1 MQLSKISVDFLLFN
15 ARRRH
20 YLRGHLTKNEPLVA
34 NDSFEQIGST
44 LKSARRGQGVKILDV
59 SQQLRISGHYLSHLE
74 SGAFDQLPAPAYV
87 KGFLRSYGQFLGLDP
102 VSLVARYAAIASQ
115 ETVVPKYK
123 MPMGARPPQRSAPAI
138 VSMLLVFAGIG
149 YGGLYWLNGT
159 DQANQGTMAPT
170 EIASGER
177 ASGLSV
183 PLAIK
188 DSSHQED
195 QLSNRRQD
203 STQAGTSLKGDAEGD
218 NLRDVTPIITAAT
231 SPVLPADT
239 GAVEPPASTRT
250 PAPAATTSLGKKL
263 VAETPVQ
270 AGENNAENSTL
281 GEATLKTPAPNSG
294 PANDRALTGDLARAV
309 IASSSADLSEGSPG
323 VNAAIAN
330 LRDPAQEI
338 TIRAVTASWV
348 EIVRDNGE
356 EVIAKLMQAGDS
368 QVIGGNERL
377 YLSTGNAGGLTIE
390 VGSDKPRSLGDIGE
404 IVRDLP
410 LVTDKLREVR

>member
-1 MQLSKISVDFLLFN
+1 M
-15 ARRRH
+15 
-20 YLRGHLTKNEPLVA
+20 RGHLTKNEPLVA

-59 SQQLRISGHYLSHLE
+59 SQQLRISGDYLSHLE

-102 VSLVARYAAIASQ
+102 VSLVARYAAIASE
-115 ETVVPKYK
+115 ETVVPEYK

-149 YGGLYWLNGT
+149 YGGWYWLNGP
-159 DQANQGTMAPT
+159 DQADQGTMAPA

-188 DSSHQED
+188 GSSHQED

-203 STQAGTSLKGDAEGD
+203 STQDSTQAGTSPKGDAGGD
-218 NLRDVTPIITAAT
+218 DLRDVTPIITAAT
-231 SPVLPADT
+231 SPALPADT
-239 GAVEPPASTRT
+239 GAAKPPASTRT
-250 PAPAATTSLGKKL
+250 PAPAATTSLGKKP
-263 VAETPVQ
+263 VAETPAQ
-270 AGENNAENSTL
+270 AGENNADNTIL
-281 GEATLKTPAPNSG
+281 AEATLKTPAPNSG
-294 PANDRALTGDLARAV
+294 PATDRAAT
-309 IASSSADLSEGSPG
+309 DLSVDSPG

-410 LVTDKLREVR
+410 LVADKLREVR

>member
-1 MQLSKISVDFLLFN
+1 LN
-15 ARRRH
+15 AKRRH
-20 YLRGHLTKNEPLVA
+20 YLRAHLTENEPMVA

-44 LKSARRGQGVKILDV
+44 LKFARHGQGVKILDV
-59 SQQLRISGHYLSHLE
+59 SQQLRISGDYLSHLE

-102 VSLVARYAAIASQ
+102 VSLVARYAAIASE
-115 ETVVPKYK
+115 ETVVPEYK

-149 YGGLYWLNGT
+149 YGGWYWLNGP
-159 DQANQGTMAPT
+159 DQADQGTMAPA

-188 DSSHQED
+188 GSSHQED

-203 STQAGTSLKGDAEGD
+203 STQDSTQAGTSPKGDAEGD
-218 NLRDVTPIITAAT
+218 DLRDVTPIITAAT
-231 SPVLPADT
+231 SPALPADT
-239 GAVEPPASTRT
+239 GAAKPPASTRT
-250 PAPAATTSLGKKL
+250 PAPAATTSLGKKP

-270 AGENNAENSTL
+270 AGENNADNTIL
-281 GEATLKTPAPNSG
+281 AEATLKTPAPNSG
-294 PANDRALTGDLARAV
+294 PATDRAAT
-309 IASSSADLSEGSPG
+309 DLSVDSPG

>member
-1 MQLSKISVDFLLFN
+1 MR
-15 ARRRH
+15 A
-20 YLRGHLTKNEPLVA
+20 HLTENEPMVA

-59 SQQLRISGHYLSHLE
+59 SQQLRISGDYLSHLE

-102 VSLVARYAAIASQ
+102 VSLVARYAAIASE
-115 ETVVPKYK
+115 ETVVPEYK

-149 YGGLYWLNGT
+149 YGGWYWLNGP
-159 DQANQGTMAPT
+159 DQADQGTMAPA

-188 DSSHQED
+188 GSSHQED

-203 STQAGTSLKGDAEGD
+203 STQDSTQAGTSPKGDAGGD
-218 NLRDVTPIITAAT
+218 DLRDVTPIITAAT

-239 GAVEPPASTRT
+239 GAAKPPASTRT
-250 PAPAATTSLGKKL
+250 PAPAATTSLGKKP
-263 VAETPVQ
+263 VAETPAQ
-270 AGENNAENSTL
+270 AGENNADNTIL
-281 GEATLKTPAPNSG
+281 AEATLKTPAPNSG
-294 PANDRALTGDLARAV
+294 PATDRAAT
-309 IASSSADLSEGSPG
+309 DLSVDSPG

-410 LVTDKLREVR
+410 LVTDKLLEVR

>member
-1 MQLSKISVDFLLFN
+1 MR
-15 ARRRH
+15 A
-20 YLRGHLTKNEPLVA
+20 HLTENEPMVA

-59 SQQLRISGHYLSHLE
+59 SQQLRISGDYLSHLE
-74 SGAFDQLPAPAYV
+74 SGEFDQLPAPAYV

-102 VSLVARYAAIASQ
+102 VSLVARYAAIASE
-115 ETVVPKYK
+115 ETVVPEYK

-149 YGGLYWLNGT
+149 YGGWYWLNGP
-159 DQANQGTMAPT
+159 DQADQGTMAPA

-188 DSSHQED
+188 GSSHQED

-203 STQAGTSLKGDAEGD
+203 STQDSTQAGTSPKGDAGGD
-218 NLRDVTPIITAAT
+218 DLRDVTPIITAAT
-231 SPVLPADT
+231 SPALPAET
-239 GAVEPPASTRT
+239 GAAKPPASTRT
-250 PAPAATTSLGKKL
+250 PAPAATTSLGKKP

-270 AGENNAENSTL
+270 AGENNADNTIL
-281 GEATLKTPAPNSG
+281 AEATLKTPAPNSG
-294 PANDRALTGDLARAV
+294 PATDRAAT
-309 IASSSADLSEGSPG
+309 DLSVDSPG

>member
-1 MQLSKISVDFLLFN
+1 MR
-15 ARRRH
+15 A
-20 YLRGHLTKNEPLVA
+20 HLTENEPMVA

-59 SQQLRISGHYLSHLE
+59 SQQLRISGDYLSHLE

-102 VSLVARYAAIASQ
+102 VSLVARYAAIASE
-115 ETVVPKYK
+115 ETVVPEYK

-149 YGGLYWLNGT
+149 YGGWYWLNGP
-159 DQANQGTMAPT
+159 DQADQGTMAPA

-188 DSSHQED
+188 GSSHQED

-203 STQAGTSLKGDAEGD
+203 STQDSTQAGTSPKGDAGGD
-218 NLRDVTPIITAAT
+218 DLRDVTPIITAAT
-231 SPVLPADT
+231 SPALPADT
-239 GAVEPPASTRT
+239 GAAKPPASTRT
-250 PAPAATTSLGKKL
+250 PAPAATTSLGKKP
-263 VAETPVQ
+263 VAETPAQ
-270 AGENNAENSTL
+270 AGENNADNTIL
-281 GEATLKTPAPNSG
+281 AEATLKTPAPNSG
-294 PANDRALTGDLARAV
+294 PATDRAAT
-309 IASSSADLSEGSPG
+309 DLSVDSPG

-377 YLSTGNAGGLTIE
+377 YLTTGNAGGLTIE
-390 VGSDKPRSLGDIGE
+390 VGSDKPRALGDIGE

>member
-1 MQLSKISVDFLLFN
+1 MR
-15 ARRRH
+15 A
-20 YLRGHLTKNEPLVA
+20 HLTENEPMVA

-59 SQQLRISGHYLSHLE
+59 SQQLRISGDYLSHLE

-102 VSLVARYAAIASQ
+102 VSLVARYAAIASE
-115 ETVVPKYK
+115 ETVVPEYK

-149 YGGLYWLNGT
+149 YGGWYWLNGP
-159 DQANQGTMAPT
+159 DQANQGTMAPA

-188 DSSHQED
+188 GSSHQED
-195 QLSNRRQD
+195 QLFNRRQESTQD
-203 STQAGTSLKGDAEGD
+203 STQAGTSLKGDAGGD

-239 GAVEPPASTRT
+239 GAAKPPASTRT
-250 PAPAATTSLGKKL
+250 PAPAATTSLGKKP

-270 AGENNAENSTL
+270 AGENNADNTIVA
-281 GEATLKTPAPNSG
+281 EATLKTPAPNSG
-294 PANDRALTGDLARAV
+294 PANGRALSGGLARAV
-309 IASSSADLSEGSPG
+309 VAPSSADLSVDSPG

-377 YLSTGNAGGLTIE
+377 YLTTGNAGGLTIE
-390 VGSDKPRSLGDIGE
+390 VGSDKPRALGDIGE

-410 LVTDKLREVR
+410 LVTDKLLEVR

>member
-1 MQLSKISVDFLLFN
+1 M
-15 ARRRH
+15 
-20 YLRGHLTKNEPLVA
+20 VA

-59 SQQLRISGHYLSHLE
+59 SQQLRISGDYLSHLE

-102 VSLVARYAAIASQ
+102 VSLVARYAAIASE
-115 ETVVPKYK
+115 ETVVPEYK

-149 YGGLYWLNGT
+149 YGGWYWLNGP
-159 DQANQGTMAPT
+159 DQADQGTMAPA

-188 DSSHQED
+188 GSSHQED

-203 STQAGTSLKGDAEGD
+203 STQDSTQAGTSPKGDAGGD
-218 NLRDVTPIITAAT
+218 DLRDVTPIITAAT
-231 SPVLPADT
+231 SPALPADT
-239 GAVEPPASTRT
+239 GAAKPPASTRT
-250 PAPAATTSLGKKL
+250 PAPAATTSLGKKP
-263 VAETPVQ
+263 VAETPAQ
-270 AGENNAENSTL
+270 AGENNADNTIL
-281 GEATLKTPAPNSG
+281 AEATLKTPAPNSG
-294 PANDRALTGDLARAV
+294 PATDRAAT
-309 IASSSADLSEGSPG
+309 DLSVDSPG

-390 VGSDKPRSLGDIGE
+390 VGSDEPRSLGDIGE

>member
-1 MQLSKISVDFLLFN
+1 MR
-15 ARRRH
+15 A
-20 YLRGHLTKNEPLVA
+20 HLTENEPMVA

-59 SQQLRISGHYLSHLE
+59 SQQLRISGDYLSHLE

-102 VSLVARYAAIASQ
+102 VSLVARYAAIASE
-115 ETVVPKYK
+115 ETVVPEYK

-149 YGGLYWLNGT
+149 YGGWYWLNGP
-159 DQANQGTMAPT
+159 DQADQGTMAPA
-170 EIASGER
+170 EIASRER

-188 DSSHQED
+188 GSSHQED

-203 STQAGTSLKGDAEGD
+203 STQDSTQAGTSPKGDAGGD
-218 NLRDVTPIITAAT
+218 DLRDVTPIITAAT
-231 SPVLPADT
+231 SPALPADT
-239 GAVEPPASTRT
+239 GAAKPPASTRT
-250 PAPAATTSLGKKL
+250 PAPAATTSLGKKP
-263 VAETPVQ
+263 VAETPAQ
-270 AGENNAENSTL
+270 AGENNADNTIL
-281 GEATLKTPAPNSG
+281 AEATLKTPAPNPG
-294 PANDRALTGDLARAV
+294 PATDRAAT
-309 IASSSADLSEGSPG
+309 DLSVDSPG

-330 LRDPAQEI
+330 LRDPAQEV

-410 LVTDKLREVR
+410 LVTDKLLEVR

>member
-1 MQLSKISVDFLLFN
+1 M
-15 ARRRH
+15 
-20 YLRGHLTKNEPLVA
+20 RGHLTKNEPLVA

-102 VSLVARYAAIASQ
+102 VSLVARYAAIASE
-115 ETVVPKYK
+115 ETVVPEYK

-149 YGGLYWLNGT
+149 YGGWYWLNGP
-159 DQANQGTMAPT
+159 DQANQGTMAPA
-170 EIASGER
+170 EIASRER

-188 DSSHQED
+188 GSSHQED

-203 STQAGTSLKGDAEGD
+203 STQDSTQAGTSPKGDAGGD
-218 NLRDVTPIITAAT
+218 DLRDVTPIITAAT
-231 SPVLPADT
+231 SPALPADT
-239 GAVEPPASTRT
+239 GAAKPPASTRT
-250 PAPAATTSLGKKL
+250 PAPAATTSLGKKP
-263 VAETPVQ
+263 VAETPAQ
-270 AGENNAENSTL
+270 AGENNADNTIL
-281 GEATLKTPAPNSG
+281 AEATLKTPAPNSG
-294 PANDRALTGDLARAV
+294 PATDRAAT
-309 IASSSADLSEGSPG
+309 DLSVDSPG

-410 LVTDKLREVR
+410 LVADKLREVR

>member
-1 MQLSKISVDFLLFN
+1 MR
-15 ARRRH
+15 A
-20 YLRGHLTKNEPLVA
+20 HLTENEPMVA

-59 SQQLRISGHYLSHLE
+59 SQQLRISGDYLSHLE

-102 VSLVARYAAIASQ
+102 VSLVARYAAIASE
-115 ETVVPKYK
+115 ETVVPEYK

-149 YGGLYWLNGT
+149 YGGWYWLNGP
-159 DQANQGTMAPT
+159 DQADQGTMAPA

-188 DSSHQED
+188 GSSHQED

-203 STQAGTSLKGDAEGD
+203 STQAGTSPKGDAGGD
-218 NLRDVTPIITAAT
+218 DLRDVTPIITAAT
-231 SPVLPADT
+231 SPALPADT
-239 GAVEPPASTRT
+239 GAAKPPASTRT
-250 PAPAATTSLGKKL
+250 PAPAATTSLGKKP

-270 AGENNAENSTL
+270 AGENNADNTIL
-281 GEATLKTPAPNSG
+281 AEANLKTPAPNSG
-294 PANDRALTGDLARAV
+294 PATDRAAT
-309 IASSSADLSEGSPG
+309 DLSVDSPG

-390 VGSDKPRSLGDIGE
+390 VGSDEPRSLGDIGE

>member
-1 MQLSKISVDFLLFN
+1 MR
-15 ARRRH
+15 A
-20 YLRGHLTKNEPLVA
+20 HLTENEPMVA

-59 SQQLRISGHYLSHLE
+59 SQQLRISGDYLSHLE

-102 VSLVARYAAIASQ
+102 VSLVARYAAIASE
-115 ETVVPKYK
+115 ETVVPEYK

-149 YGGLYWLNGT
+149 YGGWYWLNGP
-159 DQANQGTMAPT
+159 DQADQGTMAPA

-188 DSSHQED
+188 GSSHQGD

-203 STQAGTSLKGDAEGD
+203 STQDSTQAGTSPKGDAGGD
-218 NLRDVTPIITAAT
+218 DLRDVTPIITAAT
-231 SPVLPADT
+231 SPALPADT
-239 GAVEPPASTRT
+239 GAAKPPASTRT
-250 PAPAATTSLGKKL
+250 PAPAATTSLGKKP
-263 VAETPVQ
+263 VAETPAQ
-270 AGENNAENSTL
+270 AGENNADNTIL
-281 GEATLKTPAPNSG
+281 AEATLKTPAPNSG
-294 PANDRALTGDLARAV
+294 PATDRAAT
-309 IASSSADLSEGSPG
+309 DLSVDSPG

-348 EIVRDNGE
+348 EIVRDSGE

>member
-1 MQLSKISVDFLLFN
+1 
-15 ARRRH
+15 
-20 YLRGHLTKNEPLVA
+20 LRAHLTENEPMVA

-44 LKSARRGQGVKILDV
+44 LKSARRSQGVKILDV
-59 SQQLRISGHYLSHLE
+59 SQQLRISGDYLSHLE
-74 SGAFDQLPAPAYV
+74 SGEFDQLPAPAYV

-102 VSLVARYAAIASQ
+102 VSLVARYAAIASE
-115 ETVVPKYK
+115 ETVVPEYK

-149 YGGLYWLNGT
+149 YGGWYWLNGP
-159 DQANQGTMAPT
+159 DQADQGTMAPA

-188 DSSHQED
+188 GSSHQED

-203 STQAGTSLKGDAEGD
+203 STQDSTQAGTSPKGDAGGD
-218 NLRDVTPIITAAT
+218 DLRDVTPIITAAT
-231 SPVLPADT
+231 SPALPAET
-239 GAVEPPASTRT
+239 GAAKPPASTRT
-250 PAPAATTSLGKKL
+250 PAPAATTSLGKKPA
-263 VAETPVQ
+263 AETPAQ
-270 AGENNAENSTL
+270 AGENNADNTIL
-281 GEATLKTPAPNSG
+281 AEATLKTPAPNSG
-294 PANDRALTGDLARAV
+294 PATDRAAT
-309 IASSSADLSEGSPG
+309 DLSVDSPG

-356 EVIAKLMQAGDS
+356 EVITKLMQAGDS

-410 LVTDKLREVR
+410 LVTDKLLEVR

>member
-1 MQLSKISVDFLLFN
+1 
-15 ARRRH
+15 
-20 YLRGHLTKNEPLVA
+20 LRAHLTENEPMVA

-59 SQQLRISGHYLSHLE
+59 SQQLRISGDYLSHLE
-74 SGAFDQLPAPAYV
+74 SGEFDQLPAPAYV

-102 VSLVARYAAIASQ
+102 VSLVARYAAIASE
-115 ETVVPKYK
+115 ETVVPEYK

-149 YGGLYWLNGT
+149 YGGWYWLNGP
-159 DQANQGTMAPT
+159 DQADQGTMAPA

-188 DSSHQED
+188 GSSHQED

-203 STQAGTSLKGDAEGD
+203 STQDSTQAGTSPKGDAGGD
-218 NLRDVTPIITAAT
+218 DLRDVTPIITAAT
-231 SPVLPADT
+231 SPALPAET
-239 GAVEPPASTRT
+239 GAAKPPASTRT
-250 PAPAATTSLGKKL
+250 PAPAATTSLGKKP
-263 VAETPVQ
+263 VAETPAQ
-270 AGENNAENSTL
+270 AGENNADNTIL
-281 GEATLKTPAPNSG
+281 AEATLKTPAPNSG
-294 PANDRALTGDLARAV
+294 PATDRAAT
-309 IASSSADLSEGSPG
+309 DLSVDSPG

-410 LVTDKLREVR
+410 LVTDKLLEVR

>member
-1 MQLSKISVDFLLFN
+1 LQLSKISGDFRLLN
-15 ARRRH
+15 AKWRH
-20 YLRGHLTKNEPLVA
+20 YLRAHLTENEPMVA

-59 SQQLRISGHYLSHLE
+59 SQQLRISGDYLSHLE
-74 SGAFDQLPAPAYV
+74 SGEFDQLPAPAYV

-102 VSLVARYAAIASQ
+102 VSLVARYAAIASE
-115 ETVVPKYK
+115 ETVVPEYK

-149 YGGLYWLNGT
+149 YGGWYWLNGP
-159 DQANQGTMAPT
+159 DQANQGTMAPA
-170 EIASGER
+170 EIASRER

-188 DSSHQED
+188 GSSHQED

-203 STQAGTSLKGDAEGD
+203 STQDSTQAGTSPKGDAGGD
-218 NLRDVTPIITAAT
+218 DLRDVTPIITAAT
-231 SPVLPADT
+231 SPALPAET
-239 GAVEPPASTRT
+239 GAAKPPASTRT
-250 PAPAATTSLGKKL
+250 PAPAATTSLGKKP
-263 VAETPVQ
+263 VAETPAQ
-270 AGENNAENSTL
+270 AGENNADNTIL
-281 GEATLKTPAPNSG
+281 AEATLKTPAPNSG
-294 PANDRALTGDLARAV
+294 PATDRAAT
-309 IASSSADLSEGSPG
+309 DLSVDSPG

-356 EVIAKLMQAGDS
+356 EVITKLMQAGDS

-377 YLSTGNAGGLTIE
+377 YLSTGNAGGLTIA

-410 LVTDKLREVR
+410 LVTDKLLEAR

>member
-1 MQLSKISVDFLLFN
+1 M
-15 ARRRH
+15 
-20 YLRGHLTKNEPLVA
+20 VA

-59 SQQLRISGHYLSHLE
+59 SQQLRISGDYLSHLE
-74 SGAFDQLPAPAYV
+74 SGEFDQLPAPAYV

-102 VSLVARYAAIASQ
+102 VSLVARYAAIASE
-115 ETVVPKYK
+115 ETVVPEYK

-149 YGGLYWLNGT
+149 YGGWYWLNGP
-159 DQANQGTMAPT
+159 DQADQGTMAPA

-188 DSSHQED
+188 GSSHQED

-203 STQAGTSLKGDAEGD
+203 STQDSTQAGTSPKGDAGGD
-218 NLRDVTPIITAAT
+218 DLRDVTPIITAAT
-231 SPVLPADT
+231 SPALPADT
-239 GAVEPPASTRT
+239 GAAKPPASTRT
-250 PAPAATTSLGKKL
+250 PAPAATTSLGKKP
-263 VAETPVQ
+263 VAETPAQ
-270 AGENNAENSTL
+270 AGENNADNTIL
-281 GEATLKTPAPNSG
+281 AEATLKTPAPNSG
-294 PANDRALTGDLARAV
+294 PATDRAAT
-309 IASSSADLSEGSPG
+309 DLSVDSPG

-410 LVTDKLREVR
+410 LVTDKLLEVL

>member
-1 MQLSKISVDFLLFN
+1 MR
-15 ARRRH
+15 A
-20 YLRGHLTKNEPLVA
+20 HLTENEPMVA

-59 SQQLRISGHYLSHLE
+59 SQQLRISGDYLSHLE

-102 VSLVARYAAIASQ
+102 VSLVARYAAIASE
-115 ETVVPKYK
+115 ETVVPEYK

-149 YGGLYWLNGT
+149 YGGWYWLNGP
-159 DQANQGTMAPT
+159 DQADQGTMAPA

-188 DSSHQED
+188 GSSHQED

-203 STQAGTSLKGDAEGD
+203 STQAGTSPKGDAGGD
-218 NLRDVTPIITAAT
+218 DLRDVTPIITAAT
-231 SPVLPADT
+231 SPALPADT
-239 GAVEPPASTRT
+239 GAAKPPASTRT
-250 PAPAATTSLGKKL
+250 PAPAATTSLGKKP

-270 AGENNAENSTL
+270 AGENNADNTIL
-281 GEATLKTPAPNSG
+281 AEATLKTPAPNSG
-294 PANDRALTGDLARAV
+294 PATDRAAT
-309 IASSSADLSEGSPG
+309 DLSVDSPG

-390 VGSDKPRSLGDIGE
+390 VGSDEPRSLGDIGE

>member
-1 MQLSKISVDFLLFN
+1 MR
-15 ARRRH
+15 A
-20 YLRGHLTKNEPLVA
+20 HLTENEPMVA

-59 SQQLRISGHYLSHLE
+59 SQQLRISGDYLSHLE

-102 VSLVARYAAIASQ
+102 VSLVARYAAIASE
-115 ETVVPKYK
+115 ETVVPEYK

-149 YGGLYWLNGT
+149 YGGWYWLNGP
-159 DQANQGTMAPT
+159 DQADQGTMAPA

-188 DSSHQED
+188 GSSHQED

-203 STQAGTSLKGDAEGD
+203 STQDSTQAGTSPKGDAGGD
-218 NLRDVTPIITAAT
+218 DLRDVTPIITAAT
-231 SPVLPADT
+231 SPALPADT
-239 GAVEPPASTRT
+239 GAAKPPASTRT
-250 PAPAATTSLGKKL
+250 PAPAATTSLGKKP
-263 VAETPVQ
+263 VAETPAQ
-270 AGENNAENSTL
+270 AGENNADNTIL
-281 GEATLKTPAPNSG
+281 AEATLKTPAPNSG
-294 PANDRALTGDLARAV
+294 PATDRAAT
-309 IASSSADLSEGSPG
+309 DLSVDSPG

>member
-1 MQLSKISVDFLLFN
+1 M
-15 ARRRH
+15 
-20 YLRGHLTKNEPLVA
+20 VA

-59 SQQLRISGHYLSHLE
+59 SQQLRISGDYLSHLE
-74 SGAFDQLPAPAYV
+74 SGEFDQLPAPAYV

-102 VSLVARYAAIASQ
+102 VSLVARYAAIASE
-115 ETVVPKYK
+115 ETVVPEYK

-149 YGGLYWLNGT
+149 YGGWYWLNGP
-159 DQANQGTMAPT
+159 DQADQGTMAPA

-188 DSSHQED
+188 GSSHQED

-203 STQAGTSLKGDAEGD
+203 STQDSTQAGTSPKGDAGGD
-218 NLRDVTPIITAAT
+218 DLRDVTPIITAAT
-231 SPVLPADT
+231 SPALPAET
-239 GAVEPPASTRT
+239 GAAKPPASTRT
-250 PAPAATTSLGKKL
+250 PAPAATTSLGKKP
-263 VAETPVQ
+263 VAETPAQ
-270 AGENNAENSTL
+270 AGENNADNTIL
-281 GEATLKTPAPNSG
+281 AEATLKTPAPNSG
-294 PANDRALTGDLARAV
+294 PATDRAAT
-309 IASSSADLSEGSPG
+309 DLSVDSPG

-410 LVTDKLREVR
+410 LVTDKLLEVR

>member
-1 MQLSKISVDFLLFN
+1 MR
-15 ARRRH
+15 A
-20 YLRGHLTKNEPLVA
+20 HLTENEPMVA

-59 SQQLRISGHYLSHLE
+59 SQQLRISGDYLSHLE

-102 VSLVARYAAIASQ
+102 VSLVARYAAIASE
-115 ETVVPKYK
+115 ETVVPEYK
-123 MPMGARPPQRSAPAI
+123 MPIGARPPQRSAPAI

-149 YGGLYWLNGT
+149 YGGWYWLNGP
-159 DQANQGTMAPT
+159 DQADQGTMAPA

-188 DSSHQED
+188 GSSHQED

-203 STQAGTSLKGDAEGD
+203 STQGSTQDLTQAGTSPTGTSPKGDAGGD
-218 NLRDVTPIITAAT
+218 DLRDVTPIITAAT
-231 SPVLPADT
+231 SPALPADT
-239 GAVEPPASTRT
+239 GAAKPPASTRT
-250 PAPAATTSLGKKL
+250 PAPAATTSLGKKP
-263 VAETPVQ
+263 VAETPAQ
-270 AGENNAENSTL
+270 AGENNADNTIL
-281 GEATLKTPAPNSG
+281 AEATLKTPAPNSG
-294 PANDRALTGDLARAV
+294 PATDRATT
-309 IASSSADLSEGSPG
+309 DLSVDSPG

>member
-1 MQLSKISVDFLLFN
+1 MR
-15 ARRRH
+15 A
-20 YLRGHLTKNEPLVA
+20 HLTENEPMVA

-59 SQQLRISGHYLSHLE
+59 SQQLRISGDYLSHLE
-74 SGAFDQLPAPAYV
+74 SGEFDQLPAPAYV

-102 VSLVARYAAIASQ
+102 VSLVARYAAIASE
-115 ETVVPKYK
+115 ETVVPEYK

-149 YGGLYWLNGT
+149 YGGWYWLNGP
-159 DQANQGTMAPT
+159 DQANQGTMAPA
-170 EIASGER
+170 EIASRER

-188 DSSHQED
+188 GSSHQED

-203 STQAGTSLKGDAEGD
+203 STQDSTQAGTSPKGDAGGD
-218 NLRDVTPIITAAT
+218 DLRDVTPIITAAT
-231 SPVLPADT
+231 SPALPADT
-239 GAVEPPASTRT
+239 GAAKPPASTRT
-250 PAPAATTSLGKKL
+250 PAPAATTSLGKKP
-263 VAETPVQ
+263 VAETPAQ
-270 AGENNAENSTL
+270 AGENNADTTIL
-281 GEATLKTPAPNSG
+281 AEATLKTPAPNSG
-294 PANDRALTGDLARAV
+294 PATDRAAT
-309 IASSSADLSEGSPG
+309 DLSVDSPG

>member
-1 MQLSKISVDFLLFN
+1 MR
-15 ARRRH
+15 A
-20 YLRGHLTKNEPLVA
+20 HLTESEPMVA

-59 SQQLRISGHYLSHLE
+59 SQQLRISGDYLSHLE

-102 VSLVARYAAIASQ
+102 VSLVARYAAIASE
-115 ETVVPKYK
+115 ETVVPEYK

-149 YGGLYWLNGT
+149 YGGWYWLNGP
-159 DQANQGTMAPT
+159 DQADQGTMAPA

-188 DSSHQED
+188 GSSHQED

-203 STQAGTSLKGDAEGD
+203 STQDSTQAGTSPKGDAGGD
-218 NLRDVTPIITAAT
+218 DLRDVTPIITAAT
-231 SPVLPADT
+231 SPALPADT
-239 GAVEPPASTRT
+239 GAAKPPASTRT
-250 PAPAATTSLGKKL
+250 PAPAATTSLGKKP

-270 AGENNAENSTL
+270 AGENNADNTIL
-281 GEATLKTPAPNSG
+281 AEATLKTPAPNSG
-294 PANDRALTGDLARAV
+294 PATDRAAT
-309 IASSSADLSEGSPG
+309 DLSVDSPG

-390 VGSDKPRSLGDIGE
+390 VGSDEPRSLGDIGE

>member
-1 MQLSKISVDFLLFN
+1 M
-15 ARRRH
+15 
-20 YLRGHLTKNEPLVA
+20 VA

-59 SQQLRISGHYLSHLE
+59 SQQLRISGDYLSHLE
-74 SGAFDQLPAPAYV
+74 SGEFDQLPAPAYV

-102 VSLVARYAAIASQ
+102 VSLVARYAAIASE
-115 ETVVPKYK
+115 ETVVPEYK

-149 YGGLYWLNGT
+149 YGGWYWLNGP
-159 DQANQGTMAPT
+159 DQADQGTMAPA

-188 DSSHQED
+188 GSSHQED

-203 STQAGTSLKGDAEGD
+203 STQDSTQAGTSPKGDAGGD
-218 NLRDVTPIITAAT
+218 DLRDVTPIITAAT
-231 SPVLPADT
+231 SPALPADT
-239 GAVEPPASTRT
+239 GAAKPPASTRT
-250 PAPAATTSLGKKL
+250 PAPAATTSLGKKP
-263 VAETPVQ
+263 VAETPAQ
-270 AGENNAENSTL
+270 AGENNADTTIL
-281 GEATLKTPAPNSG
+281 AEATLKTPAPNSG
-294 PANDRALTGDLARAV
+294 PATDRAAT
-309 IASSSADLSEGSPG
+309 DLSVDSPG

>member
-1 MQLSKISVDFLLFN
+1 
-15 ARRRH
+15 
-20 YLRGHLTKNEPLVA
+20 LRAHLTENEPMVA

-59 SQQLRISGHYLSHLE
+59 SQQLRISGDYLSHLE
-74 SGAFDQLPAPAYV
+74 SGEFDQLPAPAYV

-102 VSLVARYAAIASQ
+102 VSLVARYAAIASE
-115 ETVVPKYK
+115 ETVVPEYK

-149 YGGLYWLNGT
+149 YGGWYWLNGP
-159 DQANQGTMAPT
+159 DQANQGTMAPA
-170 EIASGER
+170 EIASRER

-188 DSSHQED
+188 GSSHQED

-203 STQAGTSLKGDAEGD
+203 STQDSTQAGTSPKGDAGGD
-218 NLRDVTPIITAAT
+218 DLRDVTPIITAAT
-231 SPVLPADT
+231 SPALPAET
-239 GAVEPPASTRT
+239 GAAKPPASTRT
-250 PAPAATTSLGKKL
+250 PAPAATTSLGKKP
-263 VAETPVQ
+263 VAETPAQ
-270 AGENNAENSTL
+270 AGENNADNTIL
-281 GEATLKTPAPNSG
+281 AEATLKTPAPNSG
-294 PANDRALTGDLARAV
+294 PATDRAAT
-309 IASSSADLSEGSPG
+309 DLSVDSPG

-410 LVTDKLREVR
+410 LVTDKLLEVR

>member
-1 MQLSKISVDFLLFN
+1 MR
-15 ARRRH
+15 A
-20 YLRGHLTKNEPLVA
+20 HLTENEPMVA

-59 SQQLRISGHYLSHLE
+59 SQQLRISGDYLSHLE

-102 VSLVARYAAIASQ
+102 VSLVARYAAIASE
-115 ETVVPKYK
+115 ETVVPEYK

-149 YGGLYWLNGT
+149 YGGWYWLNGP
-159 DQANQGTMAPT
+159 DQADQGTMAPA

-188 DSSHQED
+188 GSSHQED

-203 STQAGTSLKGDAEGD
+203 STQDSTQAGTSPKGDAGGD
-218 NLRDVTPIITAAT
+218 DLRDVTPIITAAT
-231 SPVLPADT
+231 SPALPADT
-239 GAVEPPASTRT
+239 GAAKPPASTRT
-250 PAPAATTSLGKKL
+250 PAPAATTSLGKKP
-263 VAETPVQ
+263 VAETPAQ
-270 AGENNAENSTL
+270 AGENNADNTIL
-281 GEATLKTPAPNSG
+281 AEATLKTPAPNSG
-294 PANDRALTGDLARAV
+294 PATDRAAT
-309 IASSSADLSEGSPG
+309 DLSVDSPG

-410 LVTDKLREVR
+410 LVTDKLLEVR

>member
-1 MQLSKISVDFLLFN
+1 LNPKW
-15 ARRRH
+15 RH
-20 YLRGHLTKNEPLVA
+20 YLRAHLTENEPVVA

-59 SQQLRISGHYLSHLE
+59 SQQLRISGDYLSHLE

-102 VSLVARYAAIASQ
+102 VSLVARYAAIASE
-115 ETVVPKYK
+115 ETVFPEYK

-138 VSMLLVFAGIG
+138 VSMLLVFTGIG
-149 YGGLYWLNGT
+149 YGGWYWLNGP
-159 DQANQGTMAPT
+159 DQADQGTMAPA

-188 DSSHQED
+188 GSSHQED

-203 STQAGTSLKGDAEGD
+203 STQDSTQAGTSPKGDAGGD
-218 NLRDVTPIITAAT
+218 DLRDVTPIITAAT
-231 SPVLPADT
+231 SPALPADT
-239 GAVEPPASTRT
+239 GAAKPPASTRT
-250 PAPAATTSLGKKL
+250 PAPAATTSLGKKP
-263 VAETPVQ
+263 VAETPAQ
-270 AGENNAENSTL
+270 AGENNADNTIL
-281 GEATLKTPAPNSG
+281 AEAALKTPAPNSG
-294 PANDRALTGDLARAV
+294 PATDRAAT
-309 IASSSADLSEGSPG
+309 DLSVDSPG

-356 EVIAKLMQAGDS
+356 EVITKLMQAGDS

>member
-1 MQLSKISVDFLLFN
+1 
-15 ARRRH
+15 
-20 YLRGHLTKNEPLVA
+20 LRAHLTENEPMVA

-44 LKSARRGQGVKILDV
+44 LKSARRSQGVKILDV
-59 SQQLRISGHYLSHLE
+59 SQQLRISGDYLSHLE
-74 SGAFDQLPAPAYV
+74 SGEFDQLPAPAYV

-102 VSLVARYAAIASQ
+102 VSLVARYAAIASE
-115 ETVVPKYK
+115 ETVVPEYK

-149 YGGLYWLNGT
+149 YGGWYWLNGP
-159 DQANQGTMAPT
+159 DQADQGTMAPA

-188 DSSHQED
+188 GSSHQED

-203 STQAGTSLKGDAEGD
+203 STQDSTQAGTSPKGDAGGD
-218 NLRDVTPIITAAT
+218 DLRDVTPIITAAT
-231 SPVLPADT
+231 SPALPADT
-239 GAVEPPASTRT
+239 GAAKPPASTRT
-250 PAPAATTSLGKKL
+250 PAPAATTSLGKKP
-263 VAETPVQ
+263 VAETPAQ
-270 AGENNAENSTL
+270 AGENNADNTIL
-281 GEATLKTPAPNSG
+281 AEATLKTPAPNSG
-294 PANDRALTGDLARAV
+294 PATDRAAT
-309 IASSSADLSEGSPG
+309 DLSVDSPG

-356 EVIAKLMQAGDS
+356 EVITKLMQAGDS

>member
-1 MQLSKISVDFLLFN
+1 MR
-15 ARRRH
+15 A
-20 YLRGHLTKNEPLVA
+20 HLTENEPMVA

-59 SQQLRISGHYLSHLE
+59 SQQLRISGDYLSHLE

-102 VSLVARYAAIASQ
+102 VSLVARYAAIASE
-115 ETVVPKYK
+115 ETVVPEYK

-149 YGGLYWLNGT
+149 YGGWYWLNGT
-159 DQANQGTMAPT
+159 DQADQGTMAPA

-188 DSSHQED
+188 GSSHQED

-203 STQAGTSLKGDAEGD
+203 STQDSTQAGTSPKGDAGGD
-218 NLRDVTPIITAAT
+218 DLRDVTPIITAAT
-231 SPVLPADT
+231 SPAQPADT
-239 GAVEPPASTRT
+239 GAAKPPASTRT
-250 PAPAATTSLGKKL
+250 PAPAATTSLGKKP

-270 AGENNAENSTL
+270 AGENNADNTIL
-281 GEATLKTPAPNSG
+281 AEATLKTPAPNSG
-294 PANDRALTGDLARAV
+294 PANDRATVDLARA
-309 IASSSADLSEGSPG
+309 IASAADLSVDSPG

>member
-1 MQLSKISVDFLLFN
+1 
-15 ARRRH
+15 
-20 YLRGHLTKNEPLVA
+20 LRAHLTENEPMVA

-59 SQQLRISGHYLSHLE
+59 SQQLRISGDYLSHLE
-74 SGAFDQLPAPAYV
+74 SGEFDQLPAPAYV

-102 VSLVARYAAIASQ
+102 VSLVARYAAIASE
-115 ETVVPKYK
+115 ETVVPEYK

-149 YGGLYWLNGT
+149 YGGWYWLNGP
-159 DQANQGTMAPT
+159 DQADQGTMAPA

-188 DSSHQED
+188 GSSHQED

-203 STQAGTSLKGDAEGD
+203 STQDSTQAGTSPKGDAGGD
-218 NLRDVTPIITAAT
+218 DLRDVTPIITAAT
-231 SPVLPADT
+231 SPALPADT
-239 GAVEPPASTRT
+239 GAAKPPASTRT
-250 PAPAATTSLGKKL
+250 PAPAATTSLGKKP
-263 VAETPVQ
+263 VAETPAQ
-270 AGENNAENSTL
+270 AGENNADNTIL
-281 GEATLKTPAPNSG
+281 AEATLKTPAPNSG
-294 PANDRALTGDLARAV
+294 PATDRAAT
-309 IASSSADLSEGSPG
+309 DLSVDSPG

-356 EVIAKLMQAGDS
+356 EVITKLMQAGDS

>member
-1 MQLSKISVDFLLFN
+1 M
-15 ARRRH
+15 
-20 YLRGHLTKNEPLVA
+20 VA

-59 SQQLRISGHYLSHLE
+59 SQQLRISGDYLSYLE

-102 VSLVARYAAIASQ
+102 VSLVARYAAIASE
-115 ETVVPKYK
+115 ETVVPEYK

-149 YGGLYWLNGT
+149 YGGWYWLNGP
-159 DQANQGTMAPT
+159 DQADQGKMAPAG
-170 EIASGER
+170 IASGER

-188 DSSHQED
+188 GSSHQED
-195 QLSNRRQD
+195 QLSNHRQDSTQD
-203 STQAGTSLKGDAEGD
+203 STQAGTSPKGDAGGD
-218 NLRDVTPIITAAT
+218 DLRDVTPIITAAT
-231 SPVLPADT
+231 SPALPADT
-239 GAVEPPASTRT
+239 GAAKPPASTRT
-250 PAPAATTSLGKKL
+250 PAPAATTSLGKKP
-263 VAETPVQ
+263 VAETPAQ
-270 AGENNAENSTL
+270 AGENNADNTIL
-281 GEATLKTPAPNSG
+281 AEATLKTPAPNSG
-294 PANDRALTGDLARAV
+294 PATDRAAT
-309 IASSSADLSEGSPG
+309 DLSVDSPA

>member
-1 MQLSKISVDFLLFN
+1 
-15 ARRRH
+15 
-20 YLRGHLTKNEPLVA
+20 LRAHLTENEPMVA

-59 SQQLRISGHYLSHLE
+59 SQQLRISGDYLSHLE
-74 SGAFDQLPAPAYV
+74 SGEFDQLPAPAYV

-102 VSLVARYAAIASQ
+102 VSLVARYAAIASE
-115 ETVVPKYK
+115 ETVVPEYK

-149 YGGLYWLNGT
+149 YGGWYWLNGP
-159 DQANQGTMAPT
+159 DQANQGTMAPA
-170 EIASGER
+170 EIASRER

-188 DSSHQED
+188 GSSHQED

-203 STQAGTSLKGDAEGD
+203 STQDSTQAGTSPKGDAGGD
-218 NLRDVTPIITAAT
+218 DLRDVTPIITAAT
-231 SPVLPADT
+231 SPALPADT
-239 GAVEPPASTRT
+239 GAAKPPASTRT
-250 PAPAATTSLGKKL
+250 PAPAATTSLGKKP
-263 VAETPVQ
+263 VAETPAQ
-270 AGENNAENSTL
+270 AGENNADNTIL
-281 GEATLKTPAPNSG
+281 AEATLKTPAPNSG
-294 PANDRALTGDLARAV
+294 PATDRAAT
-309 IASSSADLSEGSPG
+309 DLSVDSPG

-410 LVTDKLREVR
+410 LVTDKLLEVL

>member
-1 MQLSKISVDFLLFN
+1 
-15 ARRRH
+15 
-20 YLRGHLTKNEPLVA
+20 LRAHLTENEPMVA

-59 SQQLRISGHYLSHLE
+59 SQQLRISGDYLSHLE

-102 VSLVARYAAIASQ
+102 VSLVARYAAIASE
-115 ETVVPKYK
+115 ETVVPEYK

-149 YGGLYWLNGT
+149 YVGWYWLNGP
-159 DQANQGTMAPT
+159 DQANQGTMAPA

-188 DSSHQED
+188 GSSHQED
-195 QLSNRRQD
+195 QLFNRRQESTQD
-203 STQAGTSLKGDAEGD
+203 STQAGTSLKGDAGGD

-239 GAVEPPASTRT
+239 GAAKPSASTRT
-250 PAPAATTSLGKKL
+250 PAPAATTSLGKKT
-263 VAETPVQ
+263 VAETPAQ
-270 AGENNAENSTL
+270 AGENNADTTIL
-281 GEATLKTPAPNSG
+281 AEATLKTPAPNSG
-294 PANDRALTGDLARAV
+294 PATDRAAT
-309 IASSSADLSEGSPG
+309 DLSVDSPG

-377 YLSTGNAGGLTIE
+377 YLTTGNAGGLTIE

-410 LVTDKLREVR
+410 LVTDKLLEVR

>member
-1 MQLSKISVDFLLFN
+1 
-15 ARRRH
+15 
-20 YLRGHLTKNEPLVA
+20 LRAHLTENEPMVA

-59 SQQLRISGHYLSHLE
+59 SQQLRISGDYLSHLE

-102 VSLVARYAAIASQ
+102 VSLVARYAAIASE
-115 ETVVPKYK
+115 ETVVPEYK

-138 VSMLLVFAGIG
+138 VSMLLIFAGIG
-149 YGGLYWLNGT
+149 YGGWYWLNGP
-159 DQANQGTMAPT
+159 DQADQGTMAPA

-188 DSSHQED
+188 GSSHQED

-203 STQAGTSLKGDAEGD
+203 STQDSTQAGTSPKGDAGGD
-218 NLRDVTPIITAAT
+218 DLRDVTPIITAAT
-231 SPVLPADT
+231 SPALPADT
-239 GAVEPPASTRT
+239 GAAKPPASTRT
-250 PAPAATTSLGKKL
+250 PAPAATTSLGKKP
-263 VAETPVQ
+263 VAETPAQ
-270 AGENNAENSTL
+270 AGENNADNTIL
-281 GEATLKTPAPNSG
+281 AEATLKTPAPNSG
-294 PANDRALTGDLARAV
+294 PATDRAAT
-309 IASSSADLSEGSPG
+309 DLSVHSPG

-410 LVTDKLREVR
+410 LVTDKLLEVR

>member
-1 MQLSKISVDFLLFN
+1 MR
-15 ARRRH
+15 AH
-20 YLRGHLTKNEPLVA
+20 PTENEPTVA

-59 SQQLRISGHYLSHLE
+59 SQQLRISGDYLSHLE

-102 VSLVARYAAIASQ
+102 VSLVARYAAIASE
-115 ETVVPKYK
+115 ETVVPEYK

-149 YGGLYWLNGT
+149 YGGWYWLNGP
-159 DQANQGTMAPT
+159 DQADQGTMAPA

-188 DSSHQED
+188 GSSHQED

-203 STQAGTSLKGDAEGD
+203 STQDSTQAGTSPKGDAGGD
-218 NLRDVTPIITAAT
+218 DLRDVTPIITAAT
-231 SPVLPADT
+231 SPALPADT
-239 GAVEPPASTRT
+239 GAAKPPASTRT
-250 PAPAATTSLGKKL
+250 PAPAATTSLGKKP
-263 VAETPVQ
+263 VAETPAQ
-270 AGENNAENSTL
+270 AGENNADNTIL
-281 GEATLKTPAPNSG
+281 AEATLKTPAPNSG
-294 PANDRALTGDLARAV
+294 PATDRAAT
-309 IASSSADLSEGSPG
+309 DLSVDSPG

>member
-1 MQLSKISVDFLLFN
+1 M
-15 ARRRH
+15 
-20 YLRGHLTKNEPLVA
+20 VA

-59 SQQLRISGHYLSHLE
+59 SQQLRISGDYLSHLE
-74 SGAFDQLPAPAYV
+74 SGEFDQLPAPAYV

-102 VSLVARYAAIASQ
+102 VSLVARYAAIASE
-115 ETVVPKYK
+115 ETVAPEYK

-149 YGGLYWLNGT
+149 YGGWYWLNGP
-159 DQANQGTMAPT
+159 DQADQGTMAPA
-170 EIASGER
+170 EIASREW

-188 DSSHQED
+188 GSSHQED

-203 STQAGTSLKGDAEGD
+203 STQDSTQAGTSPKGDAGSD
-218 NLRDVTPIITAAT
+218 DLRDVTPIITAAT
-231 SPVLPADT
+231 SPALPAET
-239 GAVEPPASTRT
+239 GAAKPPASTRT
-250 PAPAATTSLGKKL
+250 PAPAATTSLGKKP
-263 VAETPVQ
+263 VAETPAQ
-270 AGENNAENSTL
+270 AGENNADNTIL
-281 GEATLKTPAPNSG
+281 AEATLKTPAPNSG
-294 PANDRALTGDLARAV
+294 PATDRAANDPALSDDLARAV
-309 IASSSADLSEGSPG
+309 IVSSLADLSVDSPG

-330 LRDPAQEI
+330 LRDPAREV
-338 TIRAVTASWV
+338 TIRAVAASWV

>member
-1 MQLSKISVDFLLFN
+1 MR
-15 ARRRH
+15 A
-20 YLRGHLTKNEPLVA
+20 HLTENEPLVA

-59 SQQLRISGHYLSHLE
+59 SQQLRISGDYLSHLE

-102 VSLVARYAAIASQ
+102 VSLVARYAAIASE
-115 ETVVPKYK
+115 ETVVPEYK

-149 YGGLYWLNGT
+149 YGGWYWLNGP
-159 DQANQGTMAPT
+159 DQADQGTMAPA

-188 DSSHQED
+188 GSSYQED

-203 STQAGTSLKGDAEGD
+203 STEDSTQAGTSPKGDAGGD
-218 NLRDVTPIITAAT
+218 DLRDVTPIITAAT
-231 SPVLPADT
+231 SPALPADT
-239 GAVEPPASTRT
+239 GAAKPPASTRT
-250 PAPAATTSLGKKL
+250 PAPAATTSLGKKP

-270 AGENNAENSTL
+270 AGENNADNTIL
-281 GEATLKTPAPNSG
+281 AEATLKTPAPNSG
-294 PANDRALTGDLARAV
+294 PATDRAAT
-309 IASSSADLSEGSPG
+309 DLSVDSPG